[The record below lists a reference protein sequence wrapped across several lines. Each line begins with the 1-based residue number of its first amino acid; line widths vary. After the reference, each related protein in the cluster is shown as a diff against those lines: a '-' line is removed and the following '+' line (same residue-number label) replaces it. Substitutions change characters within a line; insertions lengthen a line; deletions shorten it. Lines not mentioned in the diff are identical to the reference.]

1 MRRIIQQP
9 LGEATT
15 ADRCVDCMGQ
25 VPTDG
30 AQCLRFMRFLHWP
43 DWKGPERLKEC
54 KDAETLTGD
63 DT

>member
-1 MRRIIQQP
+1 
-9 LGEATT
+9 
-15 ADRCVDCMGQ
+15 
-25 VPTDG
+25 
-30 AQCLRFMRFLHWP
+30 MRFLHWP